1 MIKIAVNAGENDG
14 ISIVDRKKDIEKLI
28 GDEIVVEEPPISLFH
43 EQKRLLMMCVHMHL
57 YGHRILHRKNIFL
70 I

>member
-14 ISIVDRKKDIEKLI
+14 ISIVDRKKDIEKFI

-43 EQKRLLMMCVHMHL
+43 ENLL
-57 YGHRILHRKNIFL
+57 K
-70 I
+70 